1 MISPTRLDYIENT
14 REGLNIPVR
23 TIIPADL
30 ETPVSVFLK
39 LKAFM
44 KSKAD
49 GSAFLFESVERGV
62 QMGRHSF
69 IGLSAE
75 TNIQLVNDVV
85 HTRRVGQEPTSSPVN
100 ADDPLC
106 PIRDELATSSLAH
119 DADSHLPPPFGGAV
133 GYVGFDMVKYFEKIS
148 LPEAAVDDLP
158 DYRFMFPRTL
168 VVFDH
173 IKSEIEIL
181 TLPSGGIP
189 EEAHTR
195 ACAEIE
201 AVLNALDEPLPQETR
216 KERRLYDKKEPVA
229 DPSEGLVPNIDRE
242 TFMNLVGQVKEHILA
257 GDTFQIVLSQR
268 LSGETKVAPFQIYRA
283 LRILNPSP
291 YLFFL
296 DFDDFQLIGSSP
308 EMMVR
313 LTNGRLQVN
322 PIAGTRPRGK
332 TVAQDHE
339 LADNLLADEKE
350 RAEHVMLVDLG
361 RNDVGRV
368 CQTGTVKVDEFMA
381 VERYSHVMHLV
392 SHVSGQ
398 LNEGLDMFD
407 ALKAT
412 FPAGTV
418 SGAPK
423 IKAME
428 ILSKLESDRRGHYA
442 GAVGYFGQNGDMDM
456 CITIRT
462 LLMQSNQNNGFN
474 YSVQAGAGIVADSD
488 PAREHQESLDKIRAL
503 TRAVRIAEEGL

>member
-1 MISPTRLDYIENT
+1 MISPTRTDYVDRT
-14 REGLNIPVR
+14 RDGQNVPVR
-23 TIIPADL
+23 TTISADL
-30 ETPVSVFLK
+30 ETPVSVYLK
-39 LKAFM
+39 LKRFM
-44 KSKAD
+44 SDQAG

-75 TNIQLVNDVV
+75 TDIQLVNGVV
-85 HTRRVGQEPTSSPVN
+85 QTRREGKGTSEAPVDP
-100 ADDPLC
+100 ADPLG
-106 PIRDELATSSLAH
+106 PIRTELAASTLLH
-119 DADSHLPPPFGGAV
+119 DPELLLPPPFGGAV
-133 GYVGFDMVKYFEKIS
+133 GYVGFDIVKYFENIP
-148 LPEAAVDDLP
+148 LAEGTGEDLP

-173 IKSEIEIL
+173 VKSEIEIL
-181 TLPSGGIP
+181 TVPRDGDPALVH
-189 EEAHTR
+189 AR
-195 ACAEIE
+195 ACTEIE
-201 AVLNALDEPLPQETR
+201 AVLHALDQPLPPEAR
-216 KERRLYDKKEPVA
+216 RERNSAGSNEAPA
-229 DPSEGLVPNIDRE
+229 DPSAGLTSNFERE
-242 TFMNLVGQVKEHILA
+242 AFMEIVLQAQEHILA
-257 GDTFQIVLSQR
+257 GDAFQIVLSQR
-268 LSGETKVAPFQIYRA
+268 LSGETEVSPFQIYRA

-296 DFDDFQLIGSSP
+296 DFNDFQLVGSSP

-313 LTNGRLQVN
+313 LTKGRLQVN

-332 TVAQDHE
+332 TVA
-339 LADNLLADEKE
+339 ADNKLAADLLADEKE

-368 CQTGTVKVDEFMA
+368 CQTGSVQVDEFMA

-392 SHVSGQ
+392 SRVSGE

-407 ALKAT
+407 ALRAT

-423 IKAME
+423 IRAME
-428 ILSKLESDRRGHYA
+428 ILSELESSRRGPYA
-442 GAVGYFGQNGDMDM
+442 GAVGYFGQDGDMDM

-462 LLMQSNQNNGFN
+462 LLMRGKKF
-474 YSVQAGAGIVADSD
+474 SVQAGAGIVADSD
-488 PAREHQESLDKIRAL
+488 PAREYQESLDKIRAL
-503 TRAVRIAEEGL
+503 TRAVRIAEEGR